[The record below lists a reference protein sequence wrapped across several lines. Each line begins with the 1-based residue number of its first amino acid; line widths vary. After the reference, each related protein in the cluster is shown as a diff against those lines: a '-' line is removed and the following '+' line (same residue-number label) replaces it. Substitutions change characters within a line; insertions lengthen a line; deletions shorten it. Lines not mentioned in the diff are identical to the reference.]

1 MIALSRS
8 SRTLGRVRAPREAM
22 NATAIITTPAIE
34 NRTAPMT
41 NGGNVT
47 TATRIARYVEPQ
59 TTYRIRIEVQTRA
72 VEAFLGGAPLGIA
85 GWSKVLGV

>member
-1 MIALSRS
+1 
-8 SRTLGRVRAPREAM
+8 
-22 NATAIITTPAIE
+22 
-34 NRTAPMT
+34 MT